1 MDIMD
6 KRFEESLELVLIY
19 SDSNNITKSIQKFCD
34 YMIIKKRIIVVN
46 EIESVSHYFELYNKI
61 LLIIPLGRT
70 NKNNKYIDLLL
81 KGFYL
86 FGKSS
91 SIIVWDISELDY
103 NKKSLE
109 TKYSTFLVDLLKSSY
124 ISKENRL
131 VVKKMSNLFW
141 SRKDKKIDFYVKN
154 VLHLRFCISNFFME
168 DCSNIKKGI
177 YQFPGGE
184 FTIIPTR
191 NTVDGY
197 FIYEKCKYNIENDF
211 IIYDENDLSK
221 GECMHNPICE
231 IGIGLNSKIPK
242 IKYLSCLEKAVGT
255 IHIGIGNNFD
265 LGGGYLLDTHF
276 DIVLDYD
283 NKIYINGKKYEL
295 YY

>member
-131 VVKKMSNLFW
+131 VVKKCQIYFGVE
-141 SRKDKKIDFYVKN
+141 K
-154 VLHLRFCISNFFME
+154 
-168 DCSNIKKGI
+168 IKK
-177 YQFPGGE
+177 
-184 FTIIPTR
+184 
-191 NTVDGY
+191 
-197 FIYEKCKYNIENDF
+197 
-211 IIYDENDLSK
+211 
-221 GECMHNPICE
+221 
-231 IGIGLNSKIPK
+231 
-242 IKYLSCLEKAVGT
+242 
-255 IHIGIGNNFD
+255 
-265 LGGGYLLDTHF
+265 
-276 DIVLDYD
+276 
-283 NKIYINGKKYEL
+283 
-295 YY
+295 